1 MRDYLLYLT
10 DEVEEEFALR
20 ANQARQQL
28 WDPGQP
34 LDGWD
39 TNTILVHC
47 ICQGV
52 LIIIKTQQPKNL
64 EENSKRISQCLNL
77 RPINHHDAQK
87 QRYFINMAVES
98 L

>member
-10 DEVEEEFALR
+10 DEVEEEFALW

-39 TNTILVHC
+39 HQVPEVTPEVMVKK
-47 ICQGV
+47 V
-52 LIIIKTQQPKNL
+52 LKLELFKHNL
-64 EENSKRISQCLNL
+64 ELLFEGLQLCFNANTVHVYQLSPFMLE
-77 RPINHHDAQK
+77 
-87 QRYFINMAVES
+87 Y
-98 L
+98 